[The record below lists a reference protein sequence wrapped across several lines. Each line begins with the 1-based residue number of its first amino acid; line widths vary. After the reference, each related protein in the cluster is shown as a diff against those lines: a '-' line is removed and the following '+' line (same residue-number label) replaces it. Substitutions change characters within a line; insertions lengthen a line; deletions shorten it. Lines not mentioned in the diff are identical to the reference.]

1 MISVNYLDLNTTEL
15 DDAVFLHTSKNLNY
29 KSVRIDVFLLSELA
43 YPEHSYTNLVSRL
56 CERGSRTYPSMR
68 DLNRRFE
75 ELFGAYFFSDSM
87 SFAGNSLLH
96 LSLEI
101 IAAEYCL
108 RFSGIDPFTE
118 ATRLLFEV
126 LFQPN
131 LNSNGYPEDVVAQE
145 KKNITNDL
153 ISVINDKTNY
163 AHRRCIE
170 ETVRGTAWSILTSG
184 RAADLEYVDGKKI
197 WSFHQKL
204 VSTCPIH
211 IFVNGNLTK
220 RDVSILQESFLRS
233 LPERQ
238 PYKISKNTAIKSR
251 SPRKI
256 FEIQPLYQAKYVVSH
271 YTGPVLDMDQHAT
284 LLIFDSLWGGDS
296 HGILYRE
303 LREKRGI
310 CYYVDSQFDR
320 FSGVIY
326 TIVGCAH
333 SDFSVVS
340 NSIEQALCR
349 LRSEQFSMENLIHSK
364 ALIKNRLI
372 SAFHDRDLNLRI
384 LLSSIITEYNVE
396 LDRLSKCV
404 DKVTI
409 GGISLFAKSLTK
421 GVEYFLHDR

>member
-1 MISVNYLDLNTTEL
+1 MIFVDDRHFNTAEL

-43 YPEHSYTNLVSRL
+43 YPDHTYANLVSRL
-56 CERGSRTYPSMR
+56 CERGTQTYPTMR

-75 ELFGAYFFSDSM
+75 ELFGAFFFSDSVN
-87 SFAGNSLLH
+87 FAGNSLLH

-101 IAAEYCL
+101 IATEYCL
-108 RFSGIDPFTE
+108 RFSGLNPFAE
-118 ATRLLFEV
+118 ASELLFEV
-126 LFQPN
+126 LFQPK
-131 LNSNGYPEDVVAQE
+131 LNSNGYPEDVVAHE
-145 KKNITNDL
+145 KKNINSHL
-153 ISVINDKTNY
+153 VSLINDKTNY

-170 ETVRGTAWSILTSG
+170 ETARGTAWSILTPG
-184 RAADLEYVDGKKI
+184 RSTDLEYVDGKKI

-238 PYKISKNTAIKSR
+238 PHKISKKTAIR
-251 SPRKI
+251 PGAPRKI
-256 FEIQPLYQAKYVVSH
+256 FEIQPLSQAKYVVSY
-271 YTGPVLDMDQHAT
+271 YTGAILDMNQHAT
-284 LLIFDSLWGGDS
+284 LLVFDSLWGGDS
-296 HGILYRE
+296 HGILYRD
-303 LREKRGI
+303 LREKKGI
-310 CYYVDSQFDR
+310 CYYVDSQLDR
-320 FSGVIY
+320 FSGVLY
-326 TIVGCAH
+326 TMVGCSH

-340 NSIEQALCR
+340 NSIEQALCHM
-349 LRSEQFSMENLIHSK
+349 RSEQFSMENLVHSK

-396 LDRLSKCV
+396 LDRLSECV
-404 DKVTI
+404 DRVTI
-409 GGISLFAKSLTK
+409 GDISLLAKSLIK
-421 GVEYFLHDR
+421 GVEYFLHDQ

>member
-1 MISVNYLDLNTTEL
+1 MISVNDLHFNTTEL
-15 DDAVFLHTSKNLNY
+15 DDAVFFHTSKNLNY

-43 YPEHSYTNLVSRL
+43 YPGHTYTNLVSRL

-108 RFSGIDPFTE
+108 RFSGLNPFTE
-118 ATRLLFEV
+118 ASGLLFEV

-145 KKNITNDL
+145 KKNITDHL
-153 ISVINDKTNY
+153 VSVIDDKTNY

-220 RDVSILQESFLRS
+220 QDVSILQESFLRS
-233 LPERQ
+233 LPKRQ
-238 PYKISKNTAIKSR
+238 PKKVSKKNAVVVGSSRRCRPGQSHLALPGGGRQIVWIS
-251 SPRKI
+251 
-256 FEIQPLYQAKYVVSH
+256 
-271 YTGPVLDMDQHAT
+271 
-284 LLIFDSLWGGDS
+284 
-296 HGILYRE
+296 
-303 LREKRGI
+303 
-310 CYYVDSQFDR
+310 
-320 FSGVIY
+320 
-326 TIVGCAH
+326 
-333 SDFSVVS
+333 
-340 NSIEQALCR
+340 
-349 LRSEQFSMENLIHSK
+349 
-364 ALIKNRLI
+364 
-372 SAFHDRDLNLRI
+372 
-384 LLSSIITEYNVE
+384 
-396 LDRLSKCV
+396 
-404 DKVTI
+404 
-409 GGISLFAKSLTK
+409 
-421 GVEYFLHDR
+421 